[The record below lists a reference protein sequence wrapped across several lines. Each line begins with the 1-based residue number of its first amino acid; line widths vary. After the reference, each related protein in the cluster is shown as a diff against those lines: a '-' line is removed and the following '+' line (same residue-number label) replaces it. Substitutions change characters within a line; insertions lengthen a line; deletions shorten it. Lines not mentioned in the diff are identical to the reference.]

1 MLHASLLTFS
11 SPVGAARTTTPAS
24 ATPSFCSAA
33 RRMRHMAADS
43 LAPMGRLGWERAR
56 VPGRS
61 LGGELLIS

>member
-1 MLHASLLTFS
+1 
-11 SPVGAARTTTPAS
+11 
-24 ATPSFCSAA
+24 
-33 RRMRHMAADS
+33 MRHMAADS